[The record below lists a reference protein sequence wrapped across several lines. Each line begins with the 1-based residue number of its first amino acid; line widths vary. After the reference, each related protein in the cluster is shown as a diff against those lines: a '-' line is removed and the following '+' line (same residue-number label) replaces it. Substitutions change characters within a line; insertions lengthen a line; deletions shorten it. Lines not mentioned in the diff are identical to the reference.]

1 MERPRPPV
9 TAAYGRVS
17 VLVLCTANR
26 CRSPMVEAL
35 LADRLA
41 STGVPATVTSAGMLA
56 SGLAPPPEA
65 VAALAPYRLDISE
78 HRSRHLEAADVEA
91 ADLVVAMARSH
102 VREAVVLAPAAWP
115 RTFTLK
121 ELARRGSDAGPRR
134 PGERLA
140 RWLARVGE
148 GRVQSE
154 LVGDADMD
162 DVADPMGGAP
172 EDYVATAVL
181 CKELV
186 DRLVTLAWPAR

>member
-1 MERPRPPV
+1 M
-9 TAAYGRVS
+9 A
-17 VLVLCTANR
+17 
-26 CRSPMVEAL
+26 EAL

-41 STGVPATVTSAGMLA
+41 STGVPATVTSAGMFA
-56 SGLAPPPEA
+56 PGLAPPTEA
-65 VAALAPYRLDISE
+65 VAALARYGLDISG
-78 HRSRHLEAADVEA
+78 HRSRRLEVADVVE

-121 ELARRGSDAGPRR
+121 ELARRGSAVGPRR

-172 EDYVATAVL
+172 EDYVATAAL
-181 CKELV
+181 LKELV

>member
-1 MERPRPPV
+1 V
-9 TAAYGRVS
+9 D

-26 CRSPMVEAL
+26 CRSPMAEAL

-56 SGLAPPPEA
+56 SGVAPPTEV
-65 VAALAPYRLDISE
+65 VAALAPYGLDISE

-91 ADLVVAMARSH
+91 ADLVVGMARSH
-102 VREAVVLAPAAWP
+102 VRDAVVLVPGAWP
-115 RTFTLK
+115 RIFTLK
-121 ELARRGSDAGPRR
+121 ELVRRGSDAGPRR

-154 LVGDADMD
+154 LQGDADVD
-162 DVADPMGGAP
+162 DVDDPLGGAP
-172 EDYVATAVL
+172 EAYVATAAL
-181 CKELV
+181 LEGLV
-186 DRLVTLAWPAR
+186 DRVVALAWPAR

>member
-1 MERPRPPV
+1 M
-9 TAAYGRVS
+9 A
-17 VLVLCTANR
+17 
-26 CRSPMVEAL
+26 EAL

-56 SGLAPPPEA
+56 SGVAPPPEA
-65 VAALAPYRLDISE
+65 VAALAPYGLDISE
-78 HRSRHLEAADVEA
+78 HRSRHLEVADVEA
-91 ADLVVAMARSH
+91 AGLVVGMARSH
-102 VREAVVLAPAAWP
+102 VREAVVLAPEAWP

-148 GRVQSE
+148 GRVLSE
-154 LVGDADMD
+154 LLGDADVD

-172 EDYVATAVL
+172 EVYQATAAL
-181 CKELV
+181 LGELV